1 MRKKTMNPGAEQIE
15 FENARSYNDAVL
27 IHQWRNDPRTTR
39 YWINKRVFPIDEH
52 LNWFEKN
59 LNNPNEIMLFPILDS
74 QRIGLIRLS
83 KGKDCDITYA
93 EVGIYLDP
101 NLHGRGYG
109 LKILLSLPDWIKKN
123 EPEIEV
129 LIARVGKNNLASNKT
144 FSHAGFSCLPIEITE
159 TMKLKLILP
168 DILQLLN
175 TGSNVTDNLI
185 SEENS
190 EFTHYI
196 YIMTLACFNFNRFL

>member
-1 MRKKTMNPGAEQIE
+1 MNSGSEQIE
-15 FENARSYNDAVL
+15 FENPCSFDDAVL

-59 LNNPNEIMLFPILDS
+59 LNNPYEIMLFPILNS

-83 KGKDCDITYA
+83 KNKDGDITYA

-101 NLHGRGYG
+101 NLHGRGHG
-109 LKILLSLPDWIKKN
+109 LKILLSLPDWVKKN

-144 FSHAGFSCLPIEITE
+144 FSRAGFSLLPIEITE
-159 TMKLKLILP
+159 TMKLDLIFP
-168 DILQLLN
+168 DILQQLN
-175 TGSNVTDNLI
+175 TNSKDSDKLM
-185 SEENS
+185 SEKNS
-190 EFTHYI
+190 ELTHSI
-196 YIMTLACFNFNRFL
+196 YTMTLPSNPYPRPSTP